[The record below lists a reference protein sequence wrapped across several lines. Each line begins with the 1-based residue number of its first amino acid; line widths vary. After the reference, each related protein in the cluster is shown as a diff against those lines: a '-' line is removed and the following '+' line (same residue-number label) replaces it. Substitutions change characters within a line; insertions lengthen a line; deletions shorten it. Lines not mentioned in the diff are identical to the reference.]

1 MNKTRLLIYCWRS
14 LQGLFCGIQSLISY
28 SKLLEKKIHLFLL
41 EVEGVFRTMIH
52 CVYRRY
58 PKIFIFSR
66 IRLLCCLCKNI
77 SCNFTSLTMFYLKH
91 ICSKALECFYD
102 AQRVTHL
109 FLGFL
114 DKMQRSSIFHV
125 NG

>member
-1 MNKTRLLIYCWRS
+1 MNKTRLLIYCLRN
-14 LQGLFCGIQSLISY
+14 LQGLFCGI
-28 SKLLEKKIHLFLL
+28 HLFLP
-41 EVEGVFRTMIH
+41 EVEGIFRTMIH
-52 CVYRRY
+52 CVHRRY
-58 PKIFIFSR
+58 PKISIFSR

-77 SCNFTSLTMFYLKH
+77 SCNFTSLTMFYLEH

-102 AQRVTHL
+102 AQRLTHL

-114 DKMQRSSIFHV
+114 DKMTFVIMEKSQRSSIFHV